1 MALTRASDHH
11 TTTVS
16 VASAA
21 LTLFLVMDPL
31 GNIPFF
37 LASLQ
42 GVPHHRHNL
51 VVVRE
56 LLIAYGIMLAF
67 LFAGGPLLSLLAI
80 SESALTLAGGIIL
93 FLIAIRMVFPP
104 ASGSAQEEV
113 HGEPFIVPL
122 AIPYVAGPSV
132 LATEMLFMRGAPG
145 RWMDWMIALS
155 AAWAATAVILV
166 AGNRLRTVLGPRA
179 MIAIERLMGMILVA
193 VSVQMFLSG
202 LERYFR

>member
-1 MALTRASDHH
+1 
-11 TTTVS
+11 VS
-16 VASAA
+16 LLSAA

-37 LASLQ
+37 LAALQ
-42 GVPHHRHNL
+42 GVPAHRHHR

-56 LLIAYGIMLAF
+56 LLIALGIMVAF
-67 LFAGGPLLSLLAI
+67 LFAGGPLLSLLSI

-104 ASGSAQEEV
+104 SAGATHEEIA
-113 HGEPFIVPL
+113 GEPFIVPL

-132 LATEMLFMRGAPG
+132 LATEMLIMKGDPARWPEWLGAL
-145 RWMDWMIALS
+145 AL
-155 AAWAATAVILV
+155 AWAATAVILL
-166 AGNRLRTVLGPRA
+166 AGNRLRSVLGPRA

>member
-1 MALTRASDHH
+1 MSL
-11 TTTVS
+11 
-16 VASAA
+16 ASAA

-37 LASLQ
+37 LAALS
-42 GVPHHRHNL
+42 GVPAARHNR

-56 LLIAYGIMLAF
+56 LVIAYGIMVAF

-80 SESALTLAGGIIL
+80 SQEALTLAGGIIL

-104 ASGSAQEEV
+104 ASGSSGEEI

-132 LATEMLFMRGAPG
+132 LATEMLIMKGEPARWADWLGA
-145 RWMDWMIALS
+145 LT
-155 AAWAATAVILV
+155 AAWAATALILV
-166 AGNRLRTVLGPRA
+166 VGNRLRTVLGPRA

-193 VSVQMFLSG
+193 VSVQMFLTG
-202 LERYFR
+202 LQRYLG

>member
-1 MALTRASDHH
+1 MSLAT
-11 TTTVS
+11 
-16 VASAA
+16 AA

-42 GVPHHRHNL
+42 QVPSRRHHR

-56 LLIAYGIMLAF
+56 LLIAYGIMVAF

-80 SESALTLAGGIIL
+80 SEAALTLAGGIIL

-104 ASGSAQEEV
+104 SAGAVHEEV
-113 HGEPFIVPL
+113 AGEPFIVPL

-132 LATEMLFMRGAPG
+132 LATEMLLMKGDQG
-145 RWMDWMIALS
+145 RWADWLVALTIAWL
-155 AAWAATAVILV
+155 ATAVILV
-166 AGNRLRTVLGPRA
+166 AGNQLRRVLGPRA
-179 MIAIERLMGMILVA
+179 MIAMERLMGMILVA

-202 LERYFR
+202 VQRYFS

>member
-1 MALTRASDHH
+1 MSF
-11 TTTVS
+11 
-16 VASAA
+16 ASAA

-37 LASLQ
+37 LAALQ
-42 GVPHHRHNL
+42 HVPRERHTR

-56 LLIAYGIMLAF
+56 LLIALGIMVAF

-104 ASGSAQEEV
+104 SGPTHEDVA
-113 HGEPFIVPL
+113 GEPFIVPL

-132 LATEMLFMRGAPG
+132 LATLMLFMKGDAA
-145 RWMDWMIALS
+145 RWPQWLAALLI
-155 AAWAATAVILV
+155 AWAATALILV
-166 AGNRLRTVLGPRA
+166 AGNRLRSILGPRG
-179 MIAIERLMGMILVA
+179 MIAIERLMGMVLVA
-193 VSVQMFLSG
+193 VAVQMFLSG